1 MKYNVLAKYNKIA
14 SKYGILPKSL
24 ILDAIDKIYT
34 EHTYYGVRMMQ
45 KALESIGIKAGKRK
59 LSRIY
64 KFMGI
69 RADLK
74 LKIC

>member
-1 MKYNVLAKYNKIA
+1 LTFKQ
-14 SKYGILPKSL
+14 SERF
-24 ILDAIDKIYT
+24 DAKIYT
-34 EHTYYGVRMMQ
+34 EHPYYDVRRMQ
-45 KALESIGIKAGKRK
+45 KTLESIGIKAGKRK